1 MTTEEA
7 ASGEQPVV
15 RIPRHFETF
24 YRQEYGSVLGLTY
37 SLSGS
42 RAAAED
48 LTQEAFLRAHRDW
61 DNVGR
66 YEYPGAWVRRVASNL
81 AMSRFRRLKSEAK
94 AVTRLAGF
102 GTPPPPPTIAPE
114 YEHFWREVRS
124 LPRRQAQVV
133 ALFYLEDLSIA
144 QIAATLAVAE
154 GTVKAQLHKA
164 RTTLA
169 RRLGA
174 DVGEHT

>member
-1 MTTEEA
+1 MTMEEPGT
-7 ASGEQPVV
+7 GEQPVV
-15 RIPRHFETF
+15 RIPRHFDTF
-24 YRQEYGSVLGLTY
+24 YRSEYSSVLGLTY

-42 RAAAED
+42 RAVAED

-61 DNVGR
+61 DRVGR

-94 AVTRLAGF
+94 AVTRIGGW
-102 GTPPPPPTIAPE
+102 GTRAEFPPMEAE
-114 YEHFWREVRS
+114 YEHFWNEVRS

-133 ALFYLEDLSIA
+133 ALFYLEDLSVA
-144 QIAATLAVAE
+144 QIASVLDIAE

-169 RRLGA
+169 RRLDTDA
-174 DVGEHT
+174 GEHV